1 MNIHNR
7 QSIKQVF
14 FSLEFENILLQ
25 MEAKAVKMRRQFFN
39 SAVIAN
45 SKMDCCKASKG
56 ILSLKLAFGPT
67 LFYYADGQEGRYI
80 KPRNSVL

>member
-1 MNIHNR
+1 
-7 QSIKQVF
+7 
-14 FSLEFENILLQ
+14 
-25 MEAKAVKMRRQFFN
+25 MRLPFFN

-45 SKMDCCKASKG
+45 SKIDYCKASKG

-80 KPRNSVL
+80 KPPNSIL